1 MLAAGLVAR
10 RIRCKCA
17 MYGCRKD
24 RKNLLITQGAIH
36 KFAKSD
42 KN

>member
-1 MLAAGLVAR
+1 
-10 RIRCKCA
+10 